1 MKEKLGCE
9 HGLLCSAEDVMRCWR
24 VSLRVEEVCRA
35 YVPGKKCC
43 IHSVYRTHVNYKNG
57 NPKKIIGLEKTK
69 EEHQYWGKRAN
80 MGQK

>member
-9 HGLLCSAEDVMRCWR
+9 HGLLCSAEDVMRCWQ

-35 YVPGKKCC
+35 CVPGKKCC

-57 NPKKIIGLEKTK
+57 NPREKWATVFFVFFK
-69 EEHQYWGKRAN
+69 FALFFF
-80 MGQK
+80 